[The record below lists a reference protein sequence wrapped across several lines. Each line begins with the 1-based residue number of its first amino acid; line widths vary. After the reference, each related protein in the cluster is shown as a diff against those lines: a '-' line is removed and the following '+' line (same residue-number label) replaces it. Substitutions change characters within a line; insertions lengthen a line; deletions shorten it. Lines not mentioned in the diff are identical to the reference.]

1 MNETFLKIFL
11 LSMAP
16 VGELNAG
23 IPYGIFKGANP
34 LLAYGAAIFGNMIP
48 PAFLLLLLPGFEKL
62 FGIGALPE
70 IKTHHKLLDKPIAL
84 YLWWRKKTEHGISKK
99 IEGWGV
105 AALILY
111 IAIPGPFTGAWSASL
126 AAYLFGIP
134 YRKALFAIFIGV
146 VLAGAIITL
155 MSIGLFTSYETYT
168 FNYRL
173 FSR

>member
-70 IKTHHKLLDKPIAL
+70 IKTHHKLLGSGRSDSLHRNSRTFHRRMERIAC
-84 YLWWRKKTEHGISKK
+84 
-99 IEGWGV
+99 
-105 AALILY
+105 
-111 IAIPGPFTGAWSASL
+111 
-126 AAYLFGIP
+126 GIP
-134 YRKALFAIFIGV
+134 LRHPLSESAICYFYRSCFSGRYHN
-146 VLAGAIITL
+146 
-155 MSIGLFTSYETYT
+155 SYEHWSFY
-168 FNYRL
+168 FI
-173 FSR
+173 